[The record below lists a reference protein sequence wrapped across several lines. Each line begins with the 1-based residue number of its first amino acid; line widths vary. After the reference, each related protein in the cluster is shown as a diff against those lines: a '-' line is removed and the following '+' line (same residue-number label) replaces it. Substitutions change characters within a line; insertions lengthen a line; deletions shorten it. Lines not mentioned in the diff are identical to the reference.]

1 MDVAMITA
9 KIIEPEITKPLYA
22 SRDYTKPMELHKKVS
37 HYISI
42 LNFVAKKIYYP
53 KEQSGD
59 TPSWEWK
66 ACTLI

>member
-37 HYISI
+37 HYSSI
-42 LNFVAKKIYYP
+42 LNFVAKKIY
-53 KEQSGD
+53 
-59 TPSWEWK
+59 
-66 ACTLI
+66 